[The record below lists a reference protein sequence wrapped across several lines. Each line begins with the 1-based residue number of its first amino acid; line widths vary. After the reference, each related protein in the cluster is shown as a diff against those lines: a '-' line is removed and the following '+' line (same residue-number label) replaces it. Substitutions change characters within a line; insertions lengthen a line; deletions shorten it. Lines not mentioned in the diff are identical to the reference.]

1 MVKDLRRLSA
11 VVYYQTVQ
19 ENIYN
24 WRKNTT
30 FFSSE
35 DYHFNKVNPFLLVIL
50 S

>member
-1 MVKDLRRLSA
+1 MVKDLRRLLA
-11 VVYYQTVQ
+11 AVQ
-19 ENIYN
+19 ENIHN

-30 FFSSE
+30 FFSSV